1 MRFCGLGVPE
11 AKWPDLLEEATRVLK
26 RGTGVLEVISG
37 FYRFDLRTQLM
48 SFMRHSQIVETTYGL
63 PLSAPMS
70 RRFSHET
77 LLRAAFINPLPFTQ
91 IRPALAMSGLQARQ
105 VFQETFHR
113 RPMEEEAF
121 DASFVFAR
129 ATDVWADSAL
139 EKSARAKAMTN
150 GQGDAFVE
158 MAMRND
164 HDMRRDETT
173 TTGDEVVLTAWIC
186 KKR

>member
-1 MRFCGLGVPE
+1 
-11 AKWPDLLEEATRVLK
+11 
-26 RGTGVLEVISG
+26 
-37 FYRFDLRTQLM
+37 
-48 SFMRHSQIVETTYGL
+48 
-63 PLSAPMS
+63 
-70 RRFSHET
+70 
-77 LLRAAFINPLPFTQ
+77 
-91 IRPALAMSGLQARQ
+91 
-105 VFQETFHR
+105 
-113 RPMEEEAF
+113 MEEEAF